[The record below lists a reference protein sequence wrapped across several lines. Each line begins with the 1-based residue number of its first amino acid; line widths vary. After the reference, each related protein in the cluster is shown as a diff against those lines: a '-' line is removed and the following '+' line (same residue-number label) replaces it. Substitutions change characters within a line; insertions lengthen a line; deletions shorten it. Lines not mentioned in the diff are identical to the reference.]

1 MDTVLICFFF
11 RAGLHFYSI
20 LNFFEF
26 DLKIYVRESRKYMSG
41 IVGRWWDY
49 ASTISSVLACPIIV
63 ACEQKPG
70 KRWRS
75 RHILGPTHS
84 RPYICSTRTHFTRRT
99 EKFLAET
106 HGFLEHT
113 FVTISIN
120 KCKAQTHWNYNVI
133 IMFSENCTTG
143 LFSKGIL
150 FLTCKA
156 LYQEIFILML
166 RAILL

>member
-1 MDTVLICFFF
+1 MDTILICFFPVS
-11 RAGLHFYSI
+11 AGSAIYLTMR
-20 LNFFEF
+20 NFNGSLLGLP
-26 DLKIYVRESRKYMSG
+26 DLIFIPSWIRYKNLCEMRESRKYMSG
-41 IVGRWWDY
+41 IVGRWWDC

-84 RPYICSTRTHFTRRT
+84 RPRICSTRTHFTRRT
-99 EKFLAET
+99 EEFLAET

-120 KCKAQTHWNYNVI
+120 KCKAQTHWNYNVLKELH
-133 IMFSENCTTG
+133 S
-143 LFSKGIL
+143 
-150 FLTCKA
+150 
-156 LYQEIFILML
+156 
-166 RAILL
+166 